1 MSDIKI
7 YDNFIDKT
15 VFEEMKKQV
24 LNINWQYGDKIAN
37 DLNNSPNCE
46 EKYDWQ
52 MAHVFYKH
60 PFEMS
65 DNFSIIN
72 PIVQIIQPA
81 IMYRAK
87 LNLNPCT
94 DKIVEHGYHQDYQ
107 PESVGKIFTSAIF
120 YLNTNNG
127 YTKFEDGTIISSIEN
142 RLVTFPSTMLHT
154 GTSCTDTKYRLVLN
168 LVYVNGSYF
177 A

>member
-1 MSDIKI
+1 MLI
-7 YDNFIDKT
+7 F
-15 VFEEMKKQV
+15 
-24 LNINWQYGDKIAN
+24 
-37 DLNNSPNCE
+37 
-46 EKYDWQ
+46 
-52 MAHVFYKH
+52 
-60 PFEMS
+60 
-65 DNFSIIN
+65 
-72 PIVQIIQPA
+72 
-81 IMYRAK
+81 
-87 LNLNPCT
+87 
-94 DKIVEHGYHQDYQ
+94 
-107 PESVGKIFTSAIF
+107 ESVGKIFTSAIF